1 MNTVREIN
9 HKRTSSTRSLETSP
23 GKDCPE
29 RDSASERET
38 SGSQQTISCS
48 RCGGLMRPQWC
59 FNVNYDAG
67 EMEILTWRCLQ
78 CGEMIDPVILANRQ
92 NPAPPV
98 TKQRSR
104 QVPTAAHKSQK
115 RKAKEN

>member
-1 MNTVREIN
+1 MNTVREIH
-9 HKRTSSTRSLETSP
+9 HKRSSKRSQENSP
-23 GKDCPE
+23 GKEGSE
-29 RDSASERET
+29 RDSAAERKA
-38 SGSQQTISCS
+38 SGSQQSISCS

-104 QVPTAAHKSQK
+104 QVPTTALKSQK
-115 RKAKEN
+115 RRTKEN

>member
-9 HKRTSSTRSLETSP
+9 HKRTSSKRSLEPSP
-23 GKDCPE
+23 GKE
-29 RDSASERET
+29 SDSASEAKT
-38 SGSQQTISCS
+38 SGSQQAVSCS

-104 QVPTAAHKSQK
+104 QVPTTAHKTQK
-115 RKAKEN
+115 RKAREN